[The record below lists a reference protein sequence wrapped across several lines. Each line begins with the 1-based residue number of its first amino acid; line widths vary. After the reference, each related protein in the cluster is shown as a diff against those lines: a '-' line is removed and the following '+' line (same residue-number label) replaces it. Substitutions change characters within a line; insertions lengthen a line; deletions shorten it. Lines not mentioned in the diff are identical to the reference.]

1 MAQIE
6 VKLKVFYGYDCM
18 GQGYSHEKTQKIDI
32 NEQEFEALKKLGA
45 KKVSCKSVVKAIK
58 NGETVLKPLH
68 EKLEDMFYY
77 MDEEYWLY
85 KAENKFLHE
94 SLEEHIEQDIKDG
107 LYSPIPLIKES
118 FDCHCTFYA
127 DNEDEDCF
135 NYEDFENEEDLED
148 YLEDY
153 DNDEDFEDEED
164 IEDDDNNEDDDYDND
179 DDCEGKKEYD
189 LDDYYN
195 WILEHRDDH
204 AFVAERIG
212 LNLEACREDKVNYTI
227 TL

>member
-6 VKLKVFYGYDCM
+6 VKLEVFYGYDCM
-18 GQGYSHEKTQKIDI
+18 GCGYRHEKTQKIDI

-45 KKVSCKSVVKAIK
+45 KKISCKSVVKAIK

-85 KAENKFLHE
+85 KAENKFLYE

-107 LYSPIPLIKES
+107 LYSPILLIKES

-127 DNEDEDCF
+127 DNEDEDDF
-135 NYEDFENEEDLED
+135 NYEDFEDNEND
-148 YLEDY
+148 DY
-153 DNDEDFEDEED
+153 DNDEDFEDFED
-164 IEDDDNNEDDDYDND
+164 NENDEYDEDF
-179 DDCEGKKEYD
+179 EGKKEYD

>member
-68 EKLEDMFYY
+68 DKLEDMFYY

-85 KAENKFLHE
+85 KAENRFLYE

-107 LYSPIPLIKES
+107 LYSPILLIKES

-127 DNEDEDCF
+127 DNEDEGDF
-135 NYEDFENEEDLED
+135 NYEDFEDKD
-148 YLEDY
+148 Y
-153 DNDEDFEDEED
+153 NKDEDFEDNENDEYDED
-164 IEDDDNNEDDDYDND
+164 F
-179 DDCEGKKEYD
+179 EGKKEYD

-195 WILEHRDDH
+195 WILEHRNDH

>member
-1 MAQIE
+1 
-6 VKLKVFYGYDCM
+6 
-18 GQGYSHEKTQKIDI
+18 
-32 NEQEFEALKKLGA
+32 
-45 KKVSCKSVVKAIK
+45 
-58 NGETVLKPLH
+58 
-68 EKLEDMFYY
+68 MFYY

-85 KAENKFLHE
+85 KAENRFLYE

-107 LYSPIPLIKES
+107 LYSPILLIKES

-127 DNEDEDCF
+127 DNEDEDDF
-135 NYEDFENEEDLED
+135 NYEDFEDNENDE
-148 YLEDY
+148 Y
-153 DNDEDFEDEED
+153 DEDF
-164 IEDDDNNEDDDYDND
+164 
-179 DDCEGKKEYD
+179 EGKKEYD

>member
-68 EKLEDMFYY
+68 DKLEDMFYY

-85 KAENKFLHE
+85 KAENRFLYE

-107 LYSPIPLIKES
+107 LYSPILLIKES

-127 DNEDEDCF
+127 DNEDEDDF
-135 NYEDFENEEDLED
+135 KDEDFEDN
-148 YLEDY
+148 EDY
-153 DNDEDFEDEED
+153 DNDEDF
-164 IEDDDNNEDDDYDND
+164 
-179 DDCEGKKEYD
+179 EGKKEYD

>member
-6 VKLKVFYGYDCM
+6 VKLEVFYGYDCM
-18 GQGYSHEKTQKIDI
+18 GCGYRHEKTQKIDI

-45 KKVSCKSVVKAIK
+45 KKISCKSVVKAIK

-85 KAENKFLHE
+85 KAENKFLYE

-107 LYSPIPLIKES
+107 LYSPILLIKES

-127 DNEDEDCF
+127 DNEDEDDF
-135 NYEDFENEEDLED
+135 NYEDFEDNENDE
-148 YLEDY
+148 Y
-153 DNDEDFEDEED
+153 DEDFEDFED
-164 IEDDDNNEDDDYDND
+164 NENDEYDEDF
-179 DDCEGKKEYD
+179 EGKKEYD

>member
-1 MAQIE
+1 
-6 VKLKVFYGYDCM
+6 
-18 GQGYSHEKTQKIDI
+18 
-32 NEQEFEALKKLGA
+32 
-45 KKVSCKSVVKAIK
+45 
-58 NGETVLKPLH
+58 
-68 EKLEDMFYY
+68 MFYY

-85 KAENKFLHE
+85 KAENRFLYE

-127 DNEDEDCF
+127 DNEDEDDF
-135 NYEDFENEEDLED
+135 NYEDFEDNENDE
-148 YLEDY
+148 Y
-153 DNDEDFEDEED
+153 DEDF
-164 IEDDDNNEDDDYDND
+164 
-179 DDCEGKKEYD
+179 EGKKEYD

-195 WILEHRDDH
+195 WILEHRNDH

>member
-6 VKLKVFYGYDCM
+6 VKLEVFYGYDCM
-18 GQGYSHEKTQKIDI
+18 GCGYRHEKTQKIDI

-45 KKVSCKSVVKAIK
+45 KKISCKSVVKAIK

-77 MDEEYWLY
+77 MDEEYWLF
-85 KAENKFLHE
+85 KAENRFLYE

-107 LYSPIPLIKES
+107 LYSPILLIKES
-118 FDCHCTFYA
+118 FDCHCTSYA
-127 DNEDEDCF
+127 DNEDEDDF
-135 NYEDFENEEDLED
+135 NYEDFEDKED
-148 YLEDY
+148 LEDY
-153 DNDEDFEDEED
+153 DNDEDFGDEED
-164 IEDDDNNEDDDYDND
+164 LEDDDNDEDF
-179 DDCEGKKEYD
+179 EGKKEYD

>member
-18 GQGYSHEKTQKIDI
+18 GQGYSHEKNQKIDI

-45 KKVSCKSVVKAIK
+45 KKISCKSVVKAIK

-85 KAENKFLHE
+85 KAENRFLYE

-107 LYSPIPLIKES
+107 LYSPILLIKES

-127 DNEDEDCF
+127 DNEDEDDF
-135 NYEDFENEEDLED
+135 NYEDFEDN
-148 YLEDY
+148 EDY
-153 DNDEDFEDEED
+153 DNDEDIEDEED
-164 IEDDDNNEDDDYDND
+164 LEDDDNDEDF
-179 DDCEGKKEYD
+179 EGKKEYD